1 MSAPELAEELE
12 VSVRTIYR
20 DCEAL
25 SAAGVPIYAE
35 PGRGGGIRLVDGWRT
50 RLTGLTGPEADALL
64 LAGVPGAAA
73 ELGLGTVLAAAQLK
87 VLAALPPELRSRAS
101 RVSERFHLDA
111 PGWFRT
117 ADELPHLATVSE
129 AVWDERQLCMDY
141 DKQGEVSERIVH
153 PLGLVLKAG
162 VWYLIATHNGDA
174 RTYRVSR
181 IVGAELLPDRVVRPE
196 GFDLAGHWDESSSQF
211 QQSLLRYDVVA
222 RVRVTA
228 LGYLQRIVDPASWDR
243 IAKQVAERESTGDWV
258 TITIGTEMFGQA
270 YGILLR
276 LAGDAEV
283 LEPAELRER
292 LAETARSMAERY
304 RGGEPGGPSR
314 RLTSRPGVR
323 DRAASPARR

>member
-1 MSAPELAEELE
+1 MLLQSRGNMSAPELAEELE

-87 VLAALPPELRSRAS
+87 VLAALPPELRSRAN

-117 ADELPHLATVSE
+117 ADELPHLPTVSE
-129 AVWDERQLCMDY
+129 AVWDDRQLRMSY
-141 DKQGEVSERIVH
+141 DKQGQVSERIVH

-162 VWYLIATHNGDA
+162 VWYLIATHNSEL

-181 IVGAELLPDRVVRPE
+181 IVDAEILPERITRPE
-196 GFDLAGHWDESSSQF
+196 GFDLAAHWDESSSQF

-222 RVRVTA
+222 RVRITA
-228 LGYLQRIVDPASWDR
+228 LGYLQRIVDPASWVR
-243 IAKQVAERESTGDWV
+243 IEKQLAEREPGASGEWV

-270 YGILLR
+270 FGIMLR

-292 LAETARSMAERY
+292 LADTARSMAERY
-304 RGGEPGGPSR
+304 GT
-314 RLTSRPGVR
+314 TSSPVVR
-323 DRAASPARR
+323 AVI

>member
-87 VLAALPPELRSRAS
+87 VLAALPPELRSRAN

-117 ADELPHLATVSE
+117 ADELPHLASVSE
-129 AVWDERQLCMDY
+129 AVWEDRQLRIDY
-141 DKQGEVSERIVH
+141 AKQGEVSERIVH

-162 VWYLIATHNGDA
+162 VWYLIATHNGEP

-181 IVGAELLPDRVVRPE
+181 IVEAELLTDRIVRPE
-196 GFDLAGHWDESSSQF
+196 GFDLGRHWDESSSQF

-243 IAKQVAERESTGDWV
+243 IAKQLAERESTGDWA

-270 YGILLR
+270 FGILLR

-283 LEPAELRER
+283 LEPGELRER

-304 RGGEPGGPSR
+304 QGQDP
-314 RLTSRPGVR
+314 VV
-323 DRAASPARR
+323 RAAV

>member
-129 AVWDERQLCMDY
+129 AVWEDRQLCMDY

-162 VWYLIATHNGDA
+162 VWYLIATHNGDP

-243 IAKQVAERESTGDWV
+243 IAKQRRRAGVDAATG
-258 TITIGTEMFGQA
+258 
-270 YGILLR
+270 
-276 LAGDAEV
+276 
-283 LEPAELRER
+283 
-292 LAETARSMAERY
+292 
-304 RGGEPGGPSR
+304 
-314 RLTSRPGVR
+314 
-323 DRAASPARR
+323 

>member
-1 MSAPELAEELE
+1 M
-12 VSVRTIYR
+12 
-20 DCEAL
+20 
-25 SAAGVPIYAE
+25 
-35 PGRGGGIRLVDGWRT
+35 
-50 RLTGLTGPEADALL
+50 
-64 LAGVPGAAA
+64 
-73 ELGLGTVLAAAQLK
+73 LAAAQLK
-87 VLAALPPELRSRAS
+87 VLAALPPELRSRAN

-117 ADELPHLATVSE
+117 ADELPHLPAVSE
-129 AVWDERQLCMDY
+129 AVWEDRQLRMDY
-141 DKQGEVSERIVH
+141 AKQGEVSERIVH

-162 VWYLIATHNGDA
+162 VWYLIATHNGEP

-181 IVGAELLPDRVVRPE
+181 IVDAELLTDRIVRPD
-196 GFDLAGHWDESSSQF
+196 GFDLARHWDESSSQF

-243 IAKQVAERESTGDWV
+243 IAKQLSERESTGDWV

-270 YGILLR
+270 FGIMLR

-304 RGGEPGGPSR
+304 QGHAPV
-314 RLTSRPGVR
+314 VR
-323 DRAASPARR
+323 AVV